1 MYFEYLFTIILIIL
15 IIIIIKKKFTKYL
28 NIFKLNGLDGVYF
41 YFVNKNFKKT
51 GLSNFI
57 DKKKYLLEREISKIS
72 KNKILYGP
80 YRGTII
86 GDKYGWS
93 NIDFSSKYLGTYESH
108 IQDKIIQLTKKKSF
122 DFIIDLGAAE
132 GYHILSLLK
141 KNYFKKGLAFEIDQ
155 KSREILKKNA
165 QINKVLNK
173 LKIFGEATYLSLVE
187 NLKNL
192 DHRKLFFLVDIEGHE
207 YSLFTKDFC
216 KKFSKSTFIIEE
228 HPFNISKK
236 NVLRNFNKNIVRHH
250 NIEILKDTS
259 KDPFNINILN
269 KYSDDEKYLMMS
281 EGRPQTMRWLILH
294 PKK

>member
-108 IQDKIIQLTKKKSF
+108 IQDKIIQLTKKK
-122 DFIIDLGAAE
+122 
-132 GYHILSLLK
+132 
-141 KNYFKKGLAFEIDQ
+141 
-155 KSREILKKNA
+155 
-165 QINKVLNK
+165 
-173 LKIFGEATYLSLVE
+173 
-187 NLKNL
+187 
-192 DHRKLFFLVDIEGHE
+192 
-207 YSLFTKDFC
+207 
-216 KKFSKSTFIIEE
+216 KF
-228 HPFNISKK
+228 
-236 NVLRNFNKNIVRHH
+236 
-250 NIEILKDTS
+250 
-259 KDPFNINILN
+259 
-269 KYSDDEKYLMMS
+269 
-281 EGRPQTMRWLILH
+281 
-294 PKK
+294 

>member
-1 MYFEYLFTIILIIL
+1 MKL
-15 IIIIIKKKFTKYL
+15 
-28 NIFKLNGLDGVYF
+28 IFKQKVVLFNYQVLGKSLNP
-41 YFVNKNFKKT
+41 N
-51 GLSNFI
+51 
-57 DKKKYLLEREISKIS
+57 
-72 KNKILYGP
+72 
-80 YRGTII
+80 
-86 GDKYGWS
+86 S
-93 NIDFSSKYLGTYESH
+93 NI
-108 IQDKIIQLTKKKSF
+108 SF
-122 DFIIDLGAAE
+122 
-132 GYHILSLLK
+132 
-141 KNYFKKGLAFEIDQ
+141 
-155 KSREILKKNA
+155 
-165 QINKVLNK
+165 VLNK
-173 LKIFGEATYLSLVE
+173 LKIFGEATYISLVE

-281 EGRPQTMRWLILH
+281 EGRPQTMHWLVLQ